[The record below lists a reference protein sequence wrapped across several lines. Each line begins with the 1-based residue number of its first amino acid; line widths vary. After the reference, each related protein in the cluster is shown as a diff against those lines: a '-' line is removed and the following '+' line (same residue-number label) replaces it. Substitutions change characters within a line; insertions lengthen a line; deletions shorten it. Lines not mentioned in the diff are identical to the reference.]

1 MSLSIFGGKNEQNA
15 TIELFG
21 TENEIGVL
29 NFFVNEPF
37 SGHILKTSSRMSYE
51 FSLCF
56 RFHLFCF
63 GNQKIVFILTSK
75 ENVIDSKHFLKLF
88 SSDFLEYSIKQLKI

>member
-37 SGHILKTSSRMSYE
+37 SGHILKTSSRM
-51 FSLCF
+51 
-56 RFHLFCF
+56 
-63 GNQKIVFILTSK
+63 
-75 ENVIDSKHFLKLF
+75 
-88 SSDFLEYSIKQLKI
+88 